1 MELPIGDLLVT
12 MSHIGKKQLDEA
24 VEIQKVR
31 GGTIPD
37 ILVNMG
43 VITEEQI
50 LKALSVK
57 FAIPTVD
64 LSKTEITENA
74 VKMVSLETVRRLK
87 IMPISRSGTTLFLAT
102 SDPSVAS
109 DTKSLKLIIGSDVQV
124 FLALETDIQKAIEQ
138 HYDTTGNANGNGNGN
153 GEPKYDAKQFMTDLD
168 INFDDLLEVVQEEE
182 RNDNIARLEKDSKQP
197 PVVKIVN
204 HCFLEAI
211 KAGASDIHIEPF
223 EGVLRIRF
231 RIDGAL
237 YEILK
242 VPLKYKDGVISR
254 IKVMSRMDIAEKRVP
269 QDGRIKLQ
277 VKVEGRMRNLD
288 VRVSSTPTLF
298 GEKIVMRLLDREGLM
313 LDLSLLGFEP
323 ESLKRFEEAIFKPWG
338 MVLVTGPTGSGKTN
352 TLYSAIGQ
360 LNTIETN
367 IMTVEDP
374 IEFNIYGINQVQV
387 HEGINLTFASVLRS
401 FLRQDPNIILVGEI
415 RDNETA
421 AIAVKASLTGHLV
434 LSTLH
439 TNDAPSAVN
448 RLADMEID
456 PYLVATSV
464 ILVVAQRLVRK
475 VCNNCRREVETSP
488 QALLNIG
495 FTQEDVETLKIYQG
509 KGCSVCNNT
518 GYKGRIGLYEA
529 MPVSPAVRDLIF
541 SNAPASDIRKKAIEE
556 GMISLRQSGLT
567 KIKQGITTLE
577 EVLRET
583 F

>member
-12 MSHIGKKQLDEA
+12 MSHIGKKELDEA
-24 VEIQKVR
+24 VEIQKTR
-31 GGTIPD
+31 GGSIPD

-43 VITEEQI
+43 VISEEQI

-64 LSKTEITENA
+64 LTKTEITENA
-74 VKMVSLETVRRLK
+74 VKMVSLDLVRRLK
-87 IMPISRSGTTLFLAT
+87 IMPISRSGNTLFLAT
-102 SDPSVAS
+102 SDPTVAS
-109 DTKSLKLIIGSDVQV
+109 DTKSLKLLIGTDVQA
-124 FLALETDIQKAIEQ
+124 FLALETDIKKAVEK
-138 HYDTTGNANGNGNGN
+138 HYETNNGNGNGN
-153 GEPKYDAKQFMTDLD
+153 GAGEPKYDAKQFMSDLD
-168 INFDDLLEVVQEEE
+168 IAFDDLLEVVQEED
-182 RNDNIARLEKDSKQP
+182 RNDNVARLESDSKAP

-211 KAGASDIHIEPF
+211 KAGASDIHLEPF

-231 RIDGAL
+231 RIDGSL
-237 YEILK
+237 YEILR
-242 VPLKYKDGVISR
+242 VPLKYKDGVVSR
-254 IKVMSRMDIAEKRVP
+254 IKVMSKMDIAEKRVP

-277 VKVEGRMRNLD
+277 VKVEGRMRDLD

-313 LDLSLLGFEP
+313 LDMSLLGFEP
-323 ESLKRFEEAIFKPWG
+323 ESLRRFEEAIFKPWG

-352 TLYSAIGQ
+352 TLYSAIGR
-360 LNTIETN
+360 LNTIGQN

-374 IEFNIYGINQVQV
+374 VEFNIYGINQVQV
-387 HEGINLTFASVLRS
+387 HEGIDLTFASVLRS

-439 TNDAPSAVN
+439 TNDAPSAVS
-448 RLADMEID
+448 RLVDMDID
-456 PYLVATSV
+456 SYLVATSV
-464 ILVVAQRLVRK
+464 ILVVAQRLVRR
-475 VCNNCRREVETSP
+475 VCTACQEEVQITP
-488 QALLNIG
+488 KALLNIG
-495 FTQEDVETLKIYQG
+495 FKEEEIENLKILQG
-509 KGCSVCNNT
+509 KGCPRCNNT

-529 MPVSPAVRDLIF
+529 MPVSESVRDLIF
-541 SNAPASDIRKKAIEE
+541 SNAPASDIRRKAVEE
-556 GMISLRQSGLT
+556 GMITLRQSGLT
-567 KIKQGITTLE
+567 KIKAGITTLE